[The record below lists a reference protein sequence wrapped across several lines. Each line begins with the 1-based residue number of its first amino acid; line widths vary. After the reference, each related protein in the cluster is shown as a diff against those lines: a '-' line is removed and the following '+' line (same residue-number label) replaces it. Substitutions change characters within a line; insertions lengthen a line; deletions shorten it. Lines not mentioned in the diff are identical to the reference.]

1 MLAQQI
7 IRQGFAV
14 GIGKLFG
21 FFNIDLKIVSPSS
34 ARAVFM
40 ATMQT
45 ALIIQIPT
53 FFITVASSHGR

>member
-1 MLAQQI
+1 MTLMLAQQI

-53 FFITVASSHGR
+53 FS

>member
-53 FFITVASSHGR
+53 FS